1 MSLRAAVVGT
11 SFGARIHVPALRAA
25 GFEVVALVGRDQGRT
40 ARRAERLGVDHA
52 ATSMGEALDVGV
64 DAVSIAG
71 PPASHAPLATE
82 AIEAGCHVLCE
93 KPFTLDATQARQL
106 VKAADAAGVVGWLGH
121 EFRWSPDQALIE
133 WALDSGLIGTPRLM
147 LAASFLSMLRSF
159 PMADWWYDPA
169 AGGGWF
175 GASGSHRI
183 DALRQWFGEVEAVS
197 AGLPAVSDPA
207 LAVDDSFDIRCVMRS
222 GVDVSLMQSAAA
234 IGPACSVNRIVGTGG
249 TLWSEADG
257 VRIADADDPEGRR
270 LDPPDFLALPDV
282 EDLAVGPLADMTR
295 TELPPYIM
303 LTRAFRRA
311 IEGEPARPGPRPATF
326 ADGLACMQ
334 VVDAVRQSAATGG
347 SWITLEPG
355 GPT

>member
-1 MSLRAAVVGT
+1 VSLRAAVVGT
-11 SFGARIHVPALRAA
+11 SFGARIHVPAFRSA
-25 GFEVVALVGRDQGRT
+25 GFEVVALVGQDPTRT
-40 ARRAERLGVDHA
+40 ARRAQRLGIDHA
-52 ATSMGEALDVGV
+52 CTSLADALDVGV

-71 PPASHAPLATE
+71 PPATHAGLAAQ

-93 KPFTLDATQARQL
+93 KPFTLDAPEAQHL
-106 VKAADAAGVVGWLGH
+106 VRAADDADVVGYLGH
-121 EFRWSPDQALIE
+121 EFRWSPEQALIE
-133 WALDSGLIGTPRLM
+133 WALESGLIGTPKLM
-147 LAASFLSMLRSF
+147 LGASFLSMLRSF

-183 DALRQWFGEVEAVS
+183 DALCQWFGEVEAVS

-207 LAVDDSFDIRCVMRS
+207 LAVDDSFDMRCVMRS

-234 IGPACSVNRIVGTGG
+234 IGPAFSTNRIVGTGG

-257 VRIADADDPEGRR
+257 VRIADADNPEGRR

-311 IEGEPARPGPRPATF
+311 IEGEPPGPGPRPATF

-334 VVDAVRQSAATGG
+334 VVDAVRQSAAAGG